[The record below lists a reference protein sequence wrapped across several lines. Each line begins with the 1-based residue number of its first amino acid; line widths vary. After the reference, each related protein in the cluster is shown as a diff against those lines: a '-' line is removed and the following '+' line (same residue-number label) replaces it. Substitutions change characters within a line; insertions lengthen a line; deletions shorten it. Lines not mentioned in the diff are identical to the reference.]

1 MSANESVEPLIALG
15 LYIIAGTFLGMAL
28 ELFRLANTPTSLDLQ
43 LRAGAAIVD
52 REVHALSRLRLRR
65 IAARLCAVAMLVAG
79 AVLASMATT
88 SWL

>member
-1 MSANESVEPLIALG
+1 MVALG

-28 ELFRLANTPTSLDLQ
+28 ELFRLANSPTRLDLR
-43 LRAGAAIVD
+43 LRADGAIVD
-52 REVHALSRLRLRR
+52 RQARALSQLRTRR
-65 IAARLCAVAMLVAG
+65 MAARLSAVVMLVAG